1 MSSQVHYKF
10 VIVGSGAVGKSSIT
24 IQYVSQQFINQ
35 YDPTIEDSYR
45 KQVVIDERAYV
56 LDILDTAGQEELSAT
71 QDQWYRV
78 GNGFLLVYSITDR
91 HSFQTLTPYWNKL
104 LLAQNAETVP
114 LVLVGN
120 KCDLESDRQ
129 VSTQE
134 GKDLAKTFGGCP
146 HIETSAKERRNIDQV
161 FAELVRECRKFENPK
176 AAAGKKEKKSGGCLM
191 M

>member
-71 QDQWYRV
+71 QDQWCEFFLSSSQSCAAIMLRLCNCYF
-78 GNGFLLVYSITDR
+78 FLLLSLFSWAGTVLETAFCWCTRLRTGILS
-91 HSFQTLTPYWNKL
+91 KL
-104 LLAQNAETVP
+104 
-114 LVLVGN
+114 
-120 KCDLESDRQ
+120 
-129 VSTQE
+129 
-134 GKDLAKTFGGCP
+134 
-146 HIETSAKERRNIDQV
+146 
-161 FAELVRECRKFENPK
+161 
-176 AAAGKKEKKSGGCLM
+176 
-191 M
+191 